1 MQRVETLTDFYKR
14 LNLNLPASAASGEG
28 RQLGHFNVYPR
39 RGICRSQA
47 PYNRR
52 DFYKICLIVG
62 DGILHF
68 PENDITIDK
77 PVFLLAHPD
86 LPYTWEST
94 SDKQSGYFCLFTE
107 NFLDKPNRKD
117 SVYDSP
123 LFHVG
128 TTPLYF
134 VNAEQEKCISRI
146 FALMMEEMES
156 DYIYKYDLMRN
167 YVYLLLHEAM
177 KLQSADTYFRQTTAS
192 ARIAAMFIE
201 LLERQFPIDSPE
213 HILQL
218 KTANDYAERLSV
230 HVNHLNRAVKEV
242 TGKTTTEHISD
253 RITREAKALLKH
265 ADWNISEIAYS
276 LGFEYPAYFNNFF
289 KKHTCLTPGNFRG
302 KLHEQIQNASFTIVE

>member
-1 MQRVETLTDFYKR
+1 MQRVETLEDFYRR
-14 LNLNLPASAASGEG
+14 LNLNAPSPAVINNGK
-28 RQLGHFNVYPR
+28 QMGHFNVYPR
-39 RGICRSQA
+39 KGICKSQA

-52 DFYKICLIVG
+52 DFYKISLTIG
-62 DGILHF
+62 NGILHF
-68 PENDITIDK
+68 QDGDIAINTPIL
-77 PVFLLAHPD
+77 LLANPD

-94 SDKQSGYFCLFTE
+94 SDNQSGYFCLFTE
-107 NFLDKPNRKD
+107 DFLDKPNRKD
-117 SVYDSP
+117 SIYDSP
-123 LFHVG
+123 LFHAG
-128 TTPLYF
+128 ATPLYF
-134 VNAEQEKCISRI
+134 IDKTQEKCISRI
-146 FALMMEEMES
+146 FELMLEEMDS

-177 KLQSADTYFRQTTAS
+177 KLQSTDNYFKHTSAN
-192 ARIAAMFIE
+192 ARIAAMFVE

-265 ADWNISEIAYS
+265 ADWNIAEIAYS

-289 KKHTCLTPGNFRG
+289 KKHTSLTPGSFRG
-302 KLHEQIQNASFTIVE
+302 KIQEQQTNAVSTSV